1 MVQALSEP
9 PPAATGFVA
18 LYLRVL
24 GLLRPDRAV
33 VVAISLA
40 NLAVAGIA
48 FVEPML
54 FGRVVDLLT
63 GAAAERPGLAGDT
76 GRILVLWAAVGLGG
90 IGLSILVAWQADR
103 LAHRRRLAA
112 LSAFFEHVLQ
122 LPPAFHDATH
132 SARLLKIMLTGADH
146 LFAVWLGFFREHLA
160 SLAAFL
166 VLLPSTLLLNWR
178 LALLLIAL
186 VLVFALVTWL
196 VIHRTHTLQW
206 EVERHHSDLA
216 QRAGDALGNVV
227 LIQSFVRLG
236 AELHGLEEITRR
248 LLGAQF
254 PVLGWWA
261 LLTVL
266 TRAASTI
273 ATLAMF
279 AVGALLVRSGDTT
292 VGEVVTFMGFAT
304 LLIGKLEA
312 VLGFVRALFFQKPAL
327 EEFFTVLDT
336 EAAVRDRPGAVDLGK
351 VEGAV
356 RFEGVSFAYRPGKP
370 ALHDLTVDIPAGSK
384 VAIVGRSGSGKSTAL
399 ALLLRLYDPDSGRIT
414 IDGHDL
420 KDVTLESLRRNIGVV
435 FQHSTLFQR
444 SIADNLRIGR
454 PEASDAELVA
464 AAELAQAHGFVSALP
479 EGYQTMLGERGAR
492 LSGGERQRLAIAR
505 ALLKDPP
512 ILLMDEATSALD
524 TQTEARVQEALRAV
538 MKGRTVLIIAHR
550 LSTVRD
556 VDLVLVLDQGRL
568 VEQGSYAELLA
579 RNGAFAALVRA
590 QLFVEPEP
598 AAATGAAVAAG

>member
-1 MVQALSEP
+1 MNPSA
-9 PPAATGFVA
+9 PATTGFVA
-18 LYLRVL
+18 LYLRVI
-24 GLLRPDRAV
+24 GLLRPDRGV

-40 NLAVAGIA
+40 NLLVAAIA

-63 GAAAERPGLAGDT
+63 GAAPTGEGPLAGT
-76 GRILVLWAAVGLGG
+76 GGILLLWALVGLGG

-103 LAHRRRLAA
+103 LAHRRRLGA
-112 LSAFFEHVLQ
+112 LQGFFEHVLT

-160 SLAAFL
+160 SLVALF
-166 VLLPSTLLLNWR
+166 VLLPLTLVLNWR
-178 LALLLIAL
+178 LSLLLIAL

-196 VIHRTHTLQW
+196 VIHKTHTLQW
-206 EVERHHSDLA
+206 EVESHHSDLA

-236 AELHGLEEITRR
+236 AELRGLRDVTGR
-248 LLGAQF
+248 LLAAQF

-266 TRAASTI
+266 TRAAATV

-279 AVGALLVRSGDTT
+279 ALGAWLVRARLTT
-292 VGEVVTFMGFAT
+292 VGEIVTFMGFAT

-312 VLGFVRALFFQKPAL
+312 VLGFTRALFFQKPAL
-327 EEFFTVLDT
+327 EEHFAVLDT
-336 EAAVRDRPGAVDLGK
+336 VAAVRDRPGAVELGTAR
-351 VEGAV
+351 GAV
-356 RFEGVSFAYRPGKP
+356 RFEGVRFGYRPGKP
-370 ALHDLTVDIPAGSK
+370 ALHDLSIDIPAGTK
-384 VAIVGRSGSGKSTAL
+384 VAIVGHSGSGKSTAL
-399 ALLLRLYDPDSGRIT
+399 ALLLRLYDPDAGRIT

-420 KDVTLESLRRNIGVV
+420 KDLTLESLRRNVGVV
-435 FQHSTLFQR
+435 FQNSTLFQR
-444 SIADNLRIGR
+444 SIADNLRVGR
-454 PEASDAELVA
+454 PEATDEELVA
-464 AAELAQAHGFVSALP
+464 AARLAQAHDFVAALP
-479 EGYQTMLGERGAR
+479 EGYQTLLGERGAR

-524 TQTEARVQEALRAV
+524 AATEARLQQALRAV
-538 MKGRTVLIIAHR
+538 MKGRTVLVIAHR
-550 LSTVRD
+550 LSTIRD

-568 VEQGSYAELLA
+568 VEQGSYDALVA
-579 RNGAFAALVRA
+579 RGGTFAGLVRA
-590 QLFVEPEP
+590 QLFLEPER
-598 AAATGAAVAAG
+598 AAAGPAGG